1 MSYHST
7 SCGQTPLERPSYY
20 PLGYPMQS
28 GESLHQDFRKKWNHY
43 LVNEVDNPQRLFNRV
58 TAYNASHTL
67 VIGQHHG
74 LMARGGHGLPKFLGP
89 AMPYLSTPY
98 REPPL
103 KWPYS
108 CFRGGC
114 PQGGWPANI
123 LYPLG
128 HPTPYAYG
136 SCPVS
141 GHGVFSIF
149 WIFFQ
154 RTPSLKF
161 CSIVLK

>member
-1 MSYHST
+1 MSYQSYCQGP
-7 SCGQTPLERPSYY
+7 SCPTTLRPVGRHPWNGHPS
-20 PLGYPMQS
+20 GYPMQS

-43 LVNEVDNPQRLFNRV
+43 LVNEVDNPQRLFNHV
-58 TAYNASHTL
+58 AAYNANHTL

-114 PQGGWPANI
+114 PQGGRPANI
-123 LYPLG
+123 FYRG
-128 HPTPYAYG
+128 
-136 SCPVS
+136 
-141 GHGVFSIF
+141 
-149 WIFFQ
+149 
-154 RTPSLKF
+154 
-161 CSIVLK
+161 